1 MSSFT
6 VQCVPYCVLNQIMK
20 VIFMISIPLMVFLLL
35 HNYIRKEENIL
46 VNDALNTFYLRL
58 YGVRRMIKNHSSRE
72 ETHCH
77 HYMDYSFLLAARDLL
92 YASSHRQCSANH
104 SLCYTSHG
112 ELAGTGNSSMGPIA
126 P

>member
-1 MSSFT
+1 MCSFT
-6 VQCVPYCVLNQIMK
+6 VQSVNHCVLNQSTK
-20 VIFMISIPLMVFLLL
+20 VISVISIPLMVFLLL
-35 HNYIRKEENIL
+35 HNYIRKEGNVL

-58 YGVRRMIKNHSSRE
+58 YGVRHMIKNHSSRE

-77 HYMDYSFLLAARDLL
+77 HYMGYSFLLSARDLL

-126 P
+126 Q